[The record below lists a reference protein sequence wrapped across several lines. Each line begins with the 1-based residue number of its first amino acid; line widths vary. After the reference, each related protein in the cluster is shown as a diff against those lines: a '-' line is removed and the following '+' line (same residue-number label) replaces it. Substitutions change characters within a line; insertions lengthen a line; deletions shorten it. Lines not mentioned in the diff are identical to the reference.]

1 MHPAGPQ
8 TEAPRTT
15 DYRTTPHARV
25 ERPITECRSSGTLSM
40 SRVYTDAVNAQIA
53 GQHQRYARPSTPD
66 ESRPESRVLRR
77 HFSVSHEH
85 PNLQGPAWR
94 DYLARS
100 VDVPLSRTQIANGFL
115 GEIDTYVLDGLAYL
129 DTRTD
134 PLIQVRSPEKISRD
148 AVRDFVFHIA
158 VDGLIETVT
167 GTVKPR
173 KSLQF
178 VPGIL
183 ALDLGQAMRMERP
196 ARSRVLA
203 FFIPRGL
210 VEARIR
216 DAESIHGTVLA
227 YASPL
232 ARLVREQVSALMDA
246 LPTMNDDDAARL
258 IRQCA
263 ELVMAAFA
271 KQSRLEHGARAI
283 ARSVMVDT
291 IKRHIDANLH
301 SETLS
306 PDHVLR
312 CFNISRPTLYRMF
325 EPDGGLQAYIRHSR
339 LREAA
344 LELVRFPKMAITEIA
359 YGLGF
364 NSPSDF
370 TRAFR
375 RVYGMPPQE
384 FRFESIWTARNT

>member
-1 MHPAGPQ
+1 MSSPC
-8 TEAPRTT
+8 TV
-15 DYRTTPHARV
+15 DYRHDSNARA
-25 ERPITECRSSGTLSM
+25 ERFIPADGFSGSPPM
-40 SRVYTDAVNAQIA
+40 SRHYTHAVSEQIA
-53 GQHQRYARPSTPD
+53 GQHQRYTRPAAEGDVRAPSPI
-66 ESRPESRVLRR
+66 LRR
-77 HFSVSHEH
+77 HFSVSQEH
-85 PNLQGPAWR
+85 PTLQGPAWR
-94 DYLARS
+94 DYLSRS
-100 VDVPLSRTQIANGFL
+100 VDVPLSRTQIDNGFR

-134 PLIQVRSPEKISRD
+134 PLIQIRSHEKLSRD

-158 VDGLIETVT
+158 VDGIIETVT

-173 KSLQF
+173 KSQQF

-196 ARSRVLA
+196 APSRVLA
-203 FFIPRGL
+203 FFIPRAV
-210 VEARIR
+210 VEDRIS
-216 DAESIHGTVLA
+216 DAESIHGAVLA

-232 ARLVREQVSALMDA
+232 ARLVRDQVGALIDR
-246 LPTMNDDDAARL
+246 LPTLSDDDATRL
-258 IRQCA
+258 IRHCA
-263 ELVMAAFA
+263 ELIMAAFA
-271 KQSRLEHGARAI
+271 KQSRLGQGARAV
-283 ARSVMVDT
+283 ARSVMVDA
-291 IKRHIDANLH
+291 IKRHIDDNLH
-301 SETLS
+301 SDTLS
-306 PDHVLR
+306 PEHVLN
-312 CFNISRPTLYRMF
+312 CFNIARPTLYRMF

-344 LELVRFPKMAITEIA
+344 AELVQFPKRAITEIA

-384 FRFESIWTARNT
+384 FRFESIWNTRSA